1 MQQKLILAIDQGT
14 SGTKTVLF
22 DENGKLT
29 VKATVELASSY
40 PKPGFVEQD
49 PEEIYQTVIES
60 VRQCVVQY
68 KQQGGD
74 LNNITACGIS
84 NQRETYLL
92 WDETGKPLHN
102 AVVWQ
107 CKRSVEICNRLKAQ
121 DVETEITARTGL
133 IIDPYFSG
141 TKVMWLNENNDNV
154 KSAIDTGKAFGG
166 TVDSWLLYKLTQ
178 GKSYYT
184 DYTNASRTLFFNIN
198 ELKWDTEMLKLF
210 GVEKLNLP
218 EPKPSA
224 FSYGESDFEGVFET
238 PIPITGMIG
247 DSHAAAFGE
256 GCFTPGDAKVT
267 LGTGSSILMNT
278 GSKRVESQN
287 GMVATICWS
296 TADRTDYALEGIIV
310 TAGASINWL
319 KNQLGLFADS
329 SETEAMATALD
340 DNEGVYLVPA
350 FSGLGAPH
358 WQMDARAVISGLTF
372 GSDKRHIVR
381 AALESIPYQIKDV
394 ITAMEAD
401 AGIALKE
408 LMADGGITK
417 NKFVMQFI
425 ADLLHVNVN
434 NIGIADISAM
444 GAALMA
450 GLGSGMYKDLN
461 DLEQLKYDHVVYQ
474 CQDNPDVMDDY
485 KGWQSAVSF
494 LKRED

>member
-22 DENGKLT
+22 DENGKLI

-40 PKPGFVEQD
+40 PKPGFVEQN

-60 VRQCVVQY
+60 VHQCVDQY

-74 LNNITACGIS
+74 LNNINTCGIS

-92 WDETGKPLHN
+92 WDETGNPLHN

-107 CKRSVEICNRLKAQ
+107 CKRSVEICNRLKTQ
-121 DVETEITARTGL
+121 DVEKEITARTGL

-141 TKVMWLNENNDNV
+141 TKVMWLNENSDIV
-154 KSAIDTGKAFGG
+154 KSAIDSGKAFGG

-178 GKSYYT
+178 AKSYYT

-198 ELKWDTEMLKLF
+198 ELKWDSEMLKLF

-224 FSYGESDFEGVFET
+224 YNYGSSDFEGVFEA

-256 GCFTPGDAKVT
+256 GCFAPGDAKVT

-278 GSKRVESQN
+278 GSKRVESKN

-319 KNQLGLFADS
+319 KNQLGLFSDS

-340 DNEGVYLVPA
+340 GNEGVYLVPA

-372 GSDKRHIVR
+372 GADKRHIVR

-401 AGIALKE
+401 AGISLKE
-408 LMADGGITK
+408 LMADGGITN

-425 ADLLHVNVN
+425 SDLLRVNVN
-434 NIGIADISAM
+434 NIGIADISAL
-444 GAALMA
+444 GAGLMA

-461 DLEQLKYDHVVYQ
+461 DLKQLKYDHIVYYPLE
-474 CQDNPDVMDDY
+474 NPDVMNDY
-485 KGWQSAVSF
+485 KGWQSAVA
-494 LKRED
+494 LLN